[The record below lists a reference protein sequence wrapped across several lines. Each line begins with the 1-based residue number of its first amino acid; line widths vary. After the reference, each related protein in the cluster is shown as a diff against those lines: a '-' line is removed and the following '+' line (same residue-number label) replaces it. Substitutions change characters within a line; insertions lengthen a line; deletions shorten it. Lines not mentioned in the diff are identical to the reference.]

1 MSLTTKPRQ
10 GTVHKKIKAGHH
22 KHSKA
27 YLKTYWPYIPIAVII
42 ALGFIIDHFLHSQMH
57 SSKPR
62 LTNFT
67 YYDVIES
74 SIGGIALAIFLLRHA
89 FAWHKV
95 LIKGEEFV
103 SHHPLLDIALVA
115 IATAGLVLSH
125 NGLVV
130 I

>member
-1 MSLTTKPRQ
+1 MSLTTKPRP
-10 GTVHKKIKAGHH
+10 GTAHKKIKAGHH
-22 KHSKA
+22 KHSKS
-27 YLKTYWPYIPIAVII
+27 YLKTYWPYIPIGII
-42 ALGFIIDHFLHSQMH
+42 ITLGFVINHYLHAQIH
-57 SSKPR
+57 STKPQ

-115 IATAGLVLSH
+115 VATVGLVLSS
-125 NGLVV
+125 NGLA
-130 I
+130 II